1 MASYE
6 RPADPPHPDA
16 AWRAH
21 VQRRLRSLTW
31 ALVAVAVLTVTALGV
46 AVWALLAEDDDDRR
60 VRTGAIRALEDRVDE
75 LESEVERAPSRVQ
88 VSIRD
93 EQQSLDERLD
103 GLEEGTSDAIEDV
116 RQDVEELRGA
126 HGRPG
131 AQPTARDGLL
141 LPTHDRSPPRDRPA
155 VAPPLD
161 RPL

>member
-75 LESEVERAPSRVQ
+75 LEAGGRARPVARGG
-88 VSIRD
+88 
-93 EQQSLDERLD
+93 LDP
-103 GLEEGTSDAIEDV
+103 G
-116 RQDVEELRGA
+116 GA
-126 HGRPG
+126 
-131 AQPTARDGLL
+131 
-141 LPTHDRSPPRDRPA
+141 A
-155 VAPPLD
+155 VAG
-161 RPL
+161 RARRRR